1 MKIGRKLMISNI
13 LVTLFTM
20 VILTMII
27 TNVVS
32 NYVEEDIKKDIIE
45 DNKRLTKWLHYN
57 KSLQYDKKDRS
68 NLYVYLK
75 HYKDKVKL
83 PTINAIFY
91 MSSHPR
97 LLDITPSKM
106 KKEFT
111 EDKINHLLNEDLRY
125 VYSTRINGKPY
136 LAYNNS
142 VQVNIEGYDYTL
154 LVVTLLSNE
163 LMDQITMDILKILIA
178 AVTIISIL
186 FIVFIRYNERMITKP
201 VKVLVNTTEKIG
213 KKNFDEKADIRTGDE
228 FETLAVAINNMAN
241 SLKKQDIEQKKFYEN
256 ISHEIK
262 TPLTVIS
269 GYAQGIKTNIVED
282 SNKALDTIIVEC
294 DRLKKQLENFIYLSK
309 LDTVNESYY
318 LENASLNELIINA
331 LEKLDSLIIINEI
344 DIIFEPKT
352 DVVLSVD
359 KEKIFR
365 ALTNILSN
373 CIKYTKDT
381 IFINTENIGGWI
393 KVEISDNGN
402 GFSKALLENPFSRTI
417 VGEKEGSGIGLSII
431 KKVVDGH
438 KGKIVLSNKEESG
451 AIYIM
456 ELPV

>member
-1 MKIGRKLMISNI
+1 MISNI

-20 VILTMII
+20 VILTMVI

-45 DNKRLTKWLHYN
+45 DNQRLTKWLSYN
-57 KSLQYDKKDRS
+57 EFLIYYEND
-68 NLYVYLK
+68 LYVFLSD
-75 HYKDKVKL
+75 YKDKVKL
-83 PTINAIFY
+83 PTINAVFNMNSY
-91 MSSHPR
+91 PQ
-97 LLDITPSKM
+97 LLDIAPSKI
-106 KKEFT
+106 KEKFT
-111 EDKINHLLNEDLRY
+111 EDKINHLLNQELGD
-125 VYSTRINGKPY
+125 VYSTRINEKLY
-136 LAYNNS
+136 LAYNDS
-142 VQVNIEGYDYTL
+142 VQVNIEGHEYTL

-163 LMDQITMDILKILIA
+163 LMDQITMDILKVLILV
-178 AVTIISIL
+178 VTIISIL

-201 VKVLVNTTEKIG
+201 VKVLLNTTEKIG

-228 FETLAVAINNMAN
+228 FQTLAVAINNMAD

-269 GYAQGIKTNIVED
+269 GYAQGIKTNIFQD

-294 DRLKKQLENFIYLSK
+294 EGLKKQLEDFIYLSK

-318 LENASLNELIINA
+318 LEKASLNELIINA

-344 DIIFEPKT
+344 DIIFDPKA

-359 KEKIFR
+359 KEKISR
-365 ALTNILSN
+365 VLTNILSN

-381 IFINTENIGGWI
+381 IFINTENKGGCI

-402 GFSKALLENPFSRTI
+402 GFSKDLLENPFSRTI

-438 KGKIVLSNKEESG
+438 KGKIVLKNKEEGG

>member
-13 LVTLFTM
+13 SVTLFTM

-27 TNVVS
+27 THVVS
-32 NYVEEDIKKDIIE
+32 NYVEEDIKEDIIK
-45 DNKRLTKWLHYN
+45 DNQMLTEWLSYN
-57 KSLQYDKKDRS
+57 KFLKYEKSE
-68 NLYVYLK
+68 LYVYLS
-75 HYKDKVKL
+75 YYEDKVKL
-83 PTINAIFY
+83 PTINAIFNIN
-91 MSSHPR
+91 SHPQ
-97 LLDITPSKM
+97 LLDITSNEM
-106 KKEFT
+106 KEKLT
-111 EDKINHLLNEDLRY
+111 EDKMNHLFNQDLGD
-125 VYSTRINGKPY
+125 VYSIRMNGKSY
-136 LAYNNS
+136 MAYNDS
-142 VQVNIEGYDYTL
+142 VQVNIEGHDYTL

-163 LMDQITMDILKILIA
+163 LMDQLTMDILKVLIA
-178 AVTIISIL
+178 AITIMGIL

-201 VKVLVNTTEKIG
+201 VKVLVHTTEKIG
-213 KKNFDEKADIRTGDE
+213 KKNFDEKADIHTGDE
-228 FETLAVAINNMAN
+228 FETLAVAINNMAD

-269 GYAQGIKTNIVED
+269 GYAQGIKTNIFED

-309 LDTVNESYY
+309 LDTVNESYH
-318 LENASLNELIINA
+318 LEKASLNELISNA
-331 LEKLDSLIIINEI
+331 LEKLDSVIIINEI
-344 DIIFEPKT
+344 DIIFEPKP
-352 DVVLSVD
+352 DVVLNVD
-359 KEKIFR
+359 KEKISR
-365 ALTNILSN
+365 ALTNTLSN

-381 IFINTENIGGWI
+381 IFINTENTEEWV

-402 GFSKALLENPFSRTI
+402 GFNKALLENPFSRTI
-417 VGEKEGSGIGLSII
+417 IGEKEGSGIGLSII

-438 KGKIVLSNKEESG
+438 KGKIVLKNKEEGG

>member
-45 DNKRLTKWLHYN
+45 DNRIFNKWIYYN
-57 KSLQYDKKDRS
+57 NPLKYGKGKLYGYVS
-68 NLYVYLK
+68 N
-75 HYKDKVKL
+75 YKYEAKL
-83 PTINAIFY
+83 PTINAVFN
-91 MSSHPR
+91 MNSHPQ
-97 LLDITPSKM
+97 LVDITPSKI

-111 EDKINHLLNEDLRY
+111 EDKINHLPNQELGD
-125 VYSTRINGKPY
+125 VYSTRINGKSY
-136 LAYNNS
+136 LAYNS
-142 VQVNIEGYDYTL
+142 RLQVDIEGHDYTL

-163 LMDQITMDILKILIA
+163 LMDQIKMDILKVLIV
-178 AVTIISIL
+178 AVIIISIL

-201 VKVLVNTTEKIG
+201 VKVLLNMTEKIG
-213 KKNFDEKADIRTGDE
+213 KKKFDEKADIRTGDE
-228 FETLAVAINNMAN
+228 FETLSVAINNMAD

-269 GYAQGIKTNIVED
+269 GYAQGIKTNIFED
-282 SNKALDTIIVEC
+282 SNKALDTIIIEC
-294 DRLKKQLENFIYLSK
+294 EGLKKQLENFIYLSK

-318 LENASLNELIINA
+318 LEKASLNELVINA
-331 LEKLDSLIIINEI
+331 LKKLDSLIIINEI
-344 DIIFEPKT
+344 DIIFEPKS
-352 DVVLSVD
+352 DVVLIVD
-359 KEKIFR
+359 KEKISR
-365 ALTNILSN
+365 VLTNILSN
-373 CIKYTKDT
+373 CIKYTKDA
-381 IFINTENIGGWI
+381 IFINIENIEGWV
-393 KVEISDNGN
+393 KVDISDNGN
-402 GFSKALLENPFSRTI
+402 GFSKALLENPFSGTI
-417 VGEKEGSGIGLSII
+417 VGEKEGTGIGLSII

-438 KGKIVLSNKEESG
+438 KGKIVLKNKEEGG